1 MNRESIFFC
10 VQSTIVSCFQMMHE
24 SEDDNS
30 MNYWIAYTVP
40 PGVSPSKKIVEA
52 FKKFKRVFTCPERA
66 TAGIEIKIQP

>member
-1 MNRESIFFC
+1 
-10 VQSTIVSCFQMMHE
+10 MMHE